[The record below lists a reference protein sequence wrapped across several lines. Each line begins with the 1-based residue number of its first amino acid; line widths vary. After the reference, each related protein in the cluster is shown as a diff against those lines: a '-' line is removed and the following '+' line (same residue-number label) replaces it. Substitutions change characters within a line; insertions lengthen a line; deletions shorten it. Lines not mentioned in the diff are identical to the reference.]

1 VRPIHVLQL
10 LSLAVIGGFGFI
22 FMRIAA
28 PFMSAV
34 WLVELRLLIALPILL
49 LVLRLKGLK
58 LQLREHWRCY
68 AVLGVLNVAAPFA
81 ISSWAAKSL
90 FASLLG
96 IINAT
101 APLFG
106 TVIGLLWLRT
116 RPSLVQVSGV
126 LAGLAGVT
134 ILMSDGSADA
144 LSANHMFIVLV
155 ALLAPICFGVGATY
169 ANVAQAM
176 AGPMQIAA
184 GSTLLAAC
192 MLLPM
197 LPFTQPPENLPTAA
211 LVSVVCAGLFNTAT
225 NFLLF
230 YSLVQSVGA
239 TPALAI
245 NYLTPITGI
254 VFAIL
259 LLGEPLPPS
268 FVSGGLLALLGTVFA
283 TNTHRLLLGVL
294 RRSAPAA

>member
-1 VRPIHVLQL
+1 VLQL
-10 LSLAVIGGFGFI
+10 LSLAIIGGFGFI
-22 FMRIAA
+22 FMRVAA

-49 LVLRLKGLK
+49 FVLWQKGIK

-68 AVLGVLNVAAPFA
+68 VTLGVLNIALPFV
-81 ISSWAAKSL
+81 ISSWAAKAL

-96 IINAT
+96 IINAM
-101 APLFG
+101 APLFC
-106 TVIGLLWLRT
+106 TVIGLIWLRT

-134 ILMSDGSADA
+134 ILMNDGSADT
-144 LSANHMFIVLV
+144 LSANSVFIVLI
-155 ALLAPICFGVGATY
+155 ALLAPICIGMGTAY
-169 ANVAQAM
+169 ANVAQTM
-176 AGPMQIAA
+176 VGPMQMAT

-197 LPFTQPPENLPTAA
+197 LPFTQPPENLPTVV
-211 LVSVVCAGLFNTAT
+211 LVSVVSAGLFNTAISL
-225 NFLLF
+225 LLF
-230 YSLVQSVGA
+230 YSLVQVVGM

-245 NYLTPITGI
+245 NYLTPITGMVLA
-254 VFAIL
+254 VF

-268 FVSGGLLALLGTVFA
+268 FISGGLLALLGTMFA
-283 TNTHRLLLGVL
+283 TNSHRLLLGVL
-294 RRSAPAA
+294 RRASPPA